1 MTPSVT
7 LTTPPFAYPLACGA
21 GPWADGSVGTGLE
34 GPLKQGPYFALLPCP
49 AGQLTGK
56 WWGSQ
61 SHRDK
66 YQRQR
71 RGLPPRLPVSLSVP
85 VSRWHSLTPTVS
97 LPEIPCPQP

>member
-7 LTTPPFAYPLACGA
+7 LTTPPFAYPLACWA

-66 YQRQR
+66 
-71 RGLPPRLPVSLSVP
+71 
-85 VSRWHSLTPTVS
+85 
-97 LPEIPCPQP
+97 